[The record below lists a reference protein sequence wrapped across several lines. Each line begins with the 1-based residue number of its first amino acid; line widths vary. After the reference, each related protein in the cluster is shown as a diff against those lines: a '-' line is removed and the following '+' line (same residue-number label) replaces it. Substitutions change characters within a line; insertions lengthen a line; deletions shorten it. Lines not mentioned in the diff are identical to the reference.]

1 MSVEREQA
9 EWLRSTTINCVSSN
23 TQREIEEQIEV
34 KNKQV
39 PSQSASA
46 DCKRKQLSLGSRARN
61 RKEKKTGIKPDSWQ
75 KQEWDYVMVHK
86 L

>member
-9 EWLRSTTINCVSSN
+9 KWLRSTTINCVSSN

-39 PSQSASA
+39 PSQSVSA
-46 DCKRKQLSLGSRARN
+46 DCKRERKRKLESNPTHDRN
-61 RKEKKTGIKPDSWQ
+61 KNEI
-75 KQEWDYVMVHK
+75 M
-86 L
+86 